1 LLQTCTITWL
11 VYIIKSLIRTCFS
24 GINLLYSIAFSLPI
38 LLLYKHIASSLPT
51 ISLILSYRLKY
62 A

>member
-1 LLQTCTITWL
+1 L